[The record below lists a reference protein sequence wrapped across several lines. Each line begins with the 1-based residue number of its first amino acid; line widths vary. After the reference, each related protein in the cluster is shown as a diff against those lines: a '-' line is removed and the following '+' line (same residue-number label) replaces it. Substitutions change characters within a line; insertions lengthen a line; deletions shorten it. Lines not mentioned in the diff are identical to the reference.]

1 MAMKATITDVAKEAG
16 VSMKT
21 VSRVLNN
28 EPNVAKATRDRV
40 MEVAASLQYRP
51 NLAARGLA
59 SSKSYLI
66 ALLYDNASAS
76 YITNIQRGAIEA
88 CRRNGYHLL
97 LEPMPYEQANSA
109 DAEMLLRRLGV
120 DGVILTPPLSDSLA
134 LRDCLRRLD
143 MRHVA
148 VAPNKIDDVHAVRMD
163 DAEAAFQMTT
173 YLIEQ
178 GHRDIGFIL
187 GHPDHGATASRR
199 LGFEKALNKAR
210 IRLNENW
217 IIAGDFS
224 FRSGVKA
231 AESLLSDPGNR
242 PTAIF
247 ASNDDM
253 AAGVMSV
260 AGRLGI
266 SVPEAL
272 SVCGFDDTPIA
283 QIIWPQLTTV
293 AQPIHK
299 MGFKAA
305 SILINPDKPDD
316 PKICTLDFELII
328 RESTLGGPLIE

>member
-1 MAMKATITDVAKEAG
+1 MKATITDVAKQAG

-40 MEVAASLQYRP
+40 MEVAANLQYRP

-97 LEPMPYEQANSA
+97 LEPMPYEQANSPE
-109 DAEMLLRRLGV
+109 AELLLRRLGV
-120 DGVILTPPLSDSLA
+120 DGVILTPPLSDSLV
-134 LRDCLRRLD
+134 LRESLRRLD

-148 VAPNKIDDVHAVRMD
+148 VAPNKMDDVHAVRMD

-199 LGFEKALNKAR
+199 LGFEKALRQAGIPIHEDR
-210 IRLNENW
+210 V
-217 IIAGDFS
+217 IAGDFS
-224 FRSGVKA
+224 FRSGVEA
-231 AESLLSDPGNR
+231 AERLLDDPAHR
-242 PTAIF
+242 PTAVF

-266 SVPEAL
+266 SVPDAL

-293 AQPIHK
+293 AQPIYQ

-305 SILINPDKPDD
+305 DILINRNKNED
-316 PKICTLDFELII
+316 PQVHTLEFELVI
-328 RESTLGGPLIE
+328 RDSTVGRHALG

>member
-1 MAMKATITDVAKEAG
+1 MKATITDVAKQAG

-97 LEPMPYEQANSA
+97 LEPMPYEQANSPE
-109 DAEMLLRRLGV
+109 AEILLGRLGV
-120 DGVILTPPLSDSLA
+120 DGVILTPPLSDSVV
-134 LRDCLRRLD
+134 LRDILRRLD

-148 VAPNKIDDVHAVRMD
+148 VAPNKMDDVHAVRMD

-187 GHPDHGATASRR
+187 GHPNHGATASRR
-199 LGFEKALNKAR
+199 LGFEKALNEAGIK
-210 IRLNENW
+210 LNEDW
-217 IIAGDFS
+217 ISAGDFS
-224 FRSGVKA
+224 FRSGVQA
-231 AESLLSDPGNR
+231 AEHLLSNPDNR

-305 SILINPDKPDD
+305 SILISRDNPDD

-328 RESTLGGPLIE
+328 RESTLGGPLLK

>member
-1 MAMKATITDVAKEAG
+1 MKAIITDVAKQAG

-40 MEVAASLQYRP
+40 MEVAATLQYRP

-88 CRRNGYHLL
+88 CRQNGYHLL
-97 LEPMPYEQANSA
+97 LEPMPYEQANSPE
-109 DAEMLLRRLGV
+109 AETLLRRLGV
-120 DGVILTPPLSDSLA
+120 DGVILTPPLSDSLV
-134 LRDCLRRLD
+134 LRESLCRLN

-148 VAPNKIDDVHAVRMD
+148 VAPNKLEEVYAVRMD
-163 DAEAAFQMTT
+163 DVEAAFQMTS

-187 GHPDHGATASRR
+187 GHPDHGAMALRR
-199 LGFEKALNKAR
+199 NGFEKALKQAG
-210 IRLNENW
+210 IPLNEDRV
-217 IIAGDFS
+217 IAGDFS
-224 FRSGVKA
+224 FRSGVEA
-231 AESLLSDPGNR
+231 AEKLLNDPTHR

-253 AAGVMSV
+253 AAGVISV
-260 AGRLGI
+260 AGRLSI
-266 SVPEAL
+266 SVPEEL
-272 SVCGFDDTPIA
+272 SVSGFDDTPIA
-283 QIIWPQLTTV
+283 QIIWPQLTTI
-293 AQPIHK
+293 AQPIHR

-305 SILINPDKPDD
+305 NILIKRDNPDE
-316 PKICTLDFELII
+316 PKICTLDFELVI
-328 RESTLGGPLIE
+328 RDSTLGGPTSG